1 MSEGS
6 DNNCYC
12 VLEIVGICL
21 PSQENVTEGGG
32 PWIMV
37 TTFAAT
43 NRQVI
48 VARDDE
54 GRLRQ

>member
-1 MSEGS
+1 MTTIVVG
-6 DNNCYC
+6 
-12 VLEIVGICL
+12 VFEILGICL
-21 PSQENVTEGGG
+21 PTKENGTEGGG